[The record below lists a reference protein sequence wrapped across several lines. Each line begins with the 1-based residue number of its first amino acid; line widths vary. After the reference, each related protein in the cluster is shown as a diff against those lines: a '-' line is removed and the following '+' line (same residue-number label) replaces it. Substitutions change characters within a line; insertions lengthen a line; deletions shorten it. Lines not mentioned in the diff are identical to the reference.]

1 MKFEIFLDNCY
12 HYCIKVIHMITH
24 LKIRN
29 FKKFVEID
37 IDFNDNLTILVGDNE
52 SGKSTILDALS
63 LVLQKKIDYPGP
75 LSLDNSWAD
84 LRSNL
89 QIV

>member
-1 MKFEIFLDNCY
+1 
-12 HYCIKVIHMITH
+12 MITH